1 MRRALAEIRAG
12 VAGTYA
18 LVAFKPDWQR
28 HFDVSVD
35 GFIGSFKAALYA
47 LPAFILLMLSANH
60 YLAGEA
66 NAPAAKISLGEAA
79 LQYARIWLIFPVLAF
94 VIVKLLGLK
103 TGFSAWVVVHNW
115 AVFVLLHVQ
124 ALIWALNAAGIANAQ
139 VLATL
144 IAFYQI
150 ARLFVHWRVA
160 AGALGLPWG
169 LAAGVACI
177 PLVVDA
183 LIVYGF
189 STAPAG

>member
-1 MRRALAEIRAG
+1 MRTALAEIRAG
-12 VAGTYA
+12 VTGIYA
-18 LVAFKPDWQR
+18 MLAFQPGWQR

-35 GFIGSFKAALYA
+35 GFVNSFKAALYA
-47 LPAFILLMLSANH
+47 LPAFILIMLSANH
-60 YLAGEA
+60 FLAGEA
-66 NAPAAKISLGEAA
+66 NAADARVGLWEAV
-79 LQYARIWLIFPVLAF
+79 LQYARIWLVFPVLAY

-160 AGALGLPWG
+160 AGTLDMPWG

-183 LIVYGF
+183 LLVYGF
-189 STAPAG
+189 STAPSG